1 MRPFALTMYHPF
13 DISPWF
19 RPIDQPAPTSSNQ
32 LSIPAV
38 QQGFLS
44 VWTLS
49 PGPCP
54 GPGSHMHRGAC
65 GCDANLFDVDMLTP
79 KTLLRYTKVTI
90 SIARQVQRI
99 GHSQFQLGVG
109 IFFCPLWSI
118 FSTKPPKHQQA
129 PGVYY
134 PRHFVVVLY
143 LAGELLVAIVGNY
156 GAASPGWTGSS
167 PFGEH
172 GEFAMMK
179 RPILQG
185 SVGVWD
191 VWVIWGPEFVQ

>member
-1 MRPFALTMYHPF
+1 MRERERLYKNIWSHHLPSSIMLWRLHATICSHYLPSLWYLTLV
-13 DISPWF
+13 SPY
-19 RPIDQPAPTSSNQ
+19 RPTSSNQ

-65 GCDANLFDVDMLTP
+65 DANLFDVDMLTP
-79 KTLLRYTKVTI
+79 KTLLRYTKVTK
-90 SIARQVQRI
+90 SIARHVQRI

-109 IFFCPLWSI
+109 IFFGPLWSI
-118 FSTKPPKHQQA
+118 SSTKPLKHQQA

-156 GAASPGWTGSS
+156 GAASPGWTG
-167 PFGEH
+167 F
-172 GEFAMMK
+172 
-179 RPILQG
+179 
-185 SVGVWD
+185 
-191 VWVIWGPEFVQ
+191 